1 MHWAGRKT
9 LVHILTGRTP
19 VIFLRGIYERIKYI
33 IIMVRQR
40 LIIKIEHKT
49 LSKTELTFF
58 ENERTLKKKYIKPVM
73 DKEMK

>member
-1 MHWAGRKT
+1 MGWSKDPGPHSDGQDAR
-9 LVHILTGRTP
+9 HF
-19 VIFLRGIYERIKYI
+19 FLQGIYERIKYI
-33 IIMVRQR
+33 MIMVRQR

>member
-1 MHWAGRKT
+1 MGWSKDPGPHSDGQDARYF
-9 LVHILTGRTP
+9 
-19 VIFLRGIYERIKYI
+19 FLRGIYERIKYI
-33 IIMVRQR
+33 MIMVRQR

-58 ENERTLKKKYIKPVM
+58 ENERTLKKEYIKPVM

>member
-1 MHWAGRKT
+1 MIDGVDFKRVLPKDYRLFQVADFLCMMT
-9 LVHILTGRTP
+9 LLN
-19 VIFLRGIYERIKYI
+19 L
-33 IIMVRQR
+33 
-40 LIIKIEHKT
+40 KIEHKT

>member
-1 MHWAGRKT
+1 M
-9 LVHILTGRTP
+9 
-19 VIFLRGIYERIKYI
+19 
-33 IIMVRQR
+33 IMVRQR

-58 ENERTLKKKYIKPVM
+58 ENERTPKKKYIKPVM